1 MTAVLASRDI
11 LKWLIRNDPPAEC
24 GIAGRAAPTRGSG
37 LPYGICIAGQPI
49 LGQGVASRGWAA
61 CGIGIAGRPGPAQLG
76 E

>member
-37 LPYGICIAGQPI
+37 LPCGICIAGQPI
-49 LGQGVASRGWAA
+49 LGQGIASRGWTA
-61 CGIGIAGRPGPAQLG
+61 CGIGIAGRPGPAQL
-76 E
+76 EE